1 MLNFL
6 SSPVFAFLLLLTIS
20 YSRGFQR
27 LSLSTTRESFLSCQA
42 SQMTSGFIPR
52 CQADLEEILLGE
64 ASEKLRQGVPVEE
77 SMVKYAKTLE
87 ILPFQYS
94 VNGYSGD
101 LFQDYIKPYFV
112 DNYLKVR
119 LGDTFSTR
127 GGNWAP
133 QFKVVAIEGYAKQEG
148 EYYIVG
154 PDTQIECR
162 RGVR

>member
-1 MLNFL
+1 
-6 SSPVFAFLLLLTIS
+6 
-20 YSRGFQR
+20 
-27 LSLSTTRESFLSCQA
+27 
-42 SQMTSGFIPR
+42 MTSGFIPR

-133 QFKVVAIEGYAKQEG
+133 QFKVVAIEGFAKQEG